1 MFRSDHN
8 TRQQI
13 EAVEDTPL
21 LPGDTIEIALRNEY
35 DVEATRFR
43 AESSGGTLMRDWF
56 GLPHM

>member
-1 MFRSDHN
+1 MRGPDAKTKIRVFRSDHN

-43 AESSGGTLMRDWF
+43 AESAGR
-56 GLPHM
+56 